1 MESNVKAAAEI
12 GNVVQVYLVD
22 FKLKV
27 DLDEW
32 INKGR
37 ELQIYMME

>member
-1 MESNVKAAAEI
+1 MESKVKVVAET

-22 FKLKV
+22 IKLKV

-32 INKGR
+32 IRKGR
-37 ELQIYMME
+37 AL